1 MKKVKI
7 TKQELISML
16 KNWKYGAQ
24 PCSIQMI
31 TKPKLNKLGKSKFG
45 NVIKIA
51 NVGGMMGYC
60 YENSVNTQQKREGV
74 YDPVNAFIAQ
84 PLWNGKGKRINPV
97 LSQHVE
103 TNKMYLSYKFQ
114 QTFKSLYLDKDL
126 NVISYK
132 DLKGCFYDNT
142 PKNQGVETPVL
153 HREVS
158 IENIRKIKI
167 KKTTYEIIENVE
179 LKKLVG

>member
-24 PCSIQMI
+24 PCSIQI
-31 TKPKLNKLGKSKFG
+31 VTKPKLTKIGKQRFGEIVKLS
-45 NVIKIA
+45 II
-51 NVGGMMGYC
+51 GGMLGYC
-60 YENSVNTQQKREGV
+60 YENSVNIQQKREGV
-74 YDPVNAFIAQ
+74 YNPVNAFIAQ
-84 PLWNGKGKRINPV
+84 PLWNGKGKRINHV

-103 TNKMYLSYKFQ
+103 TNKIYLSYKFQ

-126 NVISYK
+126 NVISK
-132 DLKGCFYDNT
+132 ENLKGCFYDNT

-158 IENIRKIKI
+158 IENIRKIKFR
-167 KKTTYEIIENVE
+167 KTTYEI
-179 LKKLVG
+179 VG